1 MKKQKE
7 KEEALGEWEDEE
19 NKRNA
24 LTYKVILQE
33 HVMLPSI
40 PGLASQ

>member
-7 KEEALGEWEDEE
+7 KEEWEDEE